1 MIVIILWFTSFSMI
15 VSRSIHVAADGIIS
29 YFFSMSSAF
38 SQRDYS
44 YDFTSCFHSLKVS
57 RSDRSEHSQVF
68 TKHVHSPENV
78 HDLLDFQEYV
88 RAFQSSYFPKRFISQ
103 TFLPKF

>member
-1 MIVIILWFTSFSMI
+1 MP
-15 VSRSIHVAADGIIS
+15 RSKLNKQTKKQKPNLLPFIAKKLCVHRG
-29 YFFSMSSAF
+29 MSSAF

-57 RSDRSEHSQVF
+57 RSDRSEHSEVF

-78 HDLLDFQEYV
+78 HDLLDF
-88 RAFQSSYFPKRFISQ
+88 
-103 TFLPKF
+103 